1 MSKLTL
7 PIVAGKK
14 YIRRDGKIV
23 VPKPGSSRAIV
34 EVDDSYFHQCVFIE
48 TGRNSMSPS
57 GGDFHWDLVADYIE
71 EPVGHPHADLMMQ
84 YAEDAKTDKE
94 PWNNWEYSSDD
105 IHWNTIHNSPAWLE
119 CIEYRRKPSHLL
131 VNGVKVPAPLKV
143 APKYGTEYWIPHLDS
158 RPETFLWENDLLDQK
173 YLRLGLIHLTEEAAQ
188 EHTDALLLP
197 SKI

>member
-23 VPKPGSSRAIV
+23 VPKPGSWRATV
-34 EVDDSYFHQCVFIE
+34 EVGDSYLHQCVFIE
-48 TGRNSMSPS
+48 TGRNFMSPS
-57 GGDFHWDLVADYIE
+57 AEGCHWDLVADYIE

-105 IHWNTIHNSPAWLE
+105 IHWNTIQHSPAWIE
-119 CIEYRRKPSHLL
+119 CIKYRRKLKFII
-131 VNGVKVPAPLKV
+131 VNGVKVPAPLRV
-143 APKYGTEYWIPHLDS
+143 APRDGTEYWIPCLDHH
-158 RPETFLWENDLLDQK
+158 PEPFLWADDLSDQK
-173 YLRLGLIHLTEEAAQ
+173 YLRLGLIHLTKEAAQ